1 MRVSYDKLWHILLD
15 RHMTKETLRKE
26 CGISSNTIAKLG
38 KGQNVTTDVLVRI
51 CKVLDCDI
59 SDVMELI
66 PGGGNE

>member
-15 RHMTKETLRKE
+15 RHMTKEALRKE
-26 CGISSNTIAKLG
+26 CKISSNTIAKLG

-66 PGGGNE
+66 SDEDE